1 MKKSLFIAAML
12 VVSAGIF
19 SFTPKK
25 FTDTYTVDVAKSK
38 LQWNGAAP
46 DHYHPG
52 TVNLKSGML
61 MVDNGKITGGKFV
74 IDLTT
79 AKNTDGSG
87 DRLDGAIAS
96 PGMFDVAGK
105 GGDATFEITSAM
117 YTSDNTADI
126 SGNLTVKGTTVPVK
140 FPAKIRGVKDGK
152 MFAESFFSLDLSSI
166 GIKYGVDIAVHLFAA
181 K

>member
-1 MKKSLFIAAML
+1 MKKVLLAAAML

-25 FTDTYTVDVAKSK
+25 FADTYTVDVVKTK

-52 TVNLKSGML
+52 VVNLKSGML
-61 MVDNGKITGGKFV
+61 MVDNGKITGGRFV

-79 AKNTDGSG
+79 AKNTDGAG

-96 PGMFDVAGK
+96 PNMFDVAGK
-105 GGDATFEITSAM
+105 GGDAIFDITGVM

-126 SGNLTVKGTTVPVK
+126 SGNLMVKGATVPVK
-140 FPAKIRGVKDGK
+140 FPAKIRGMKDGK
-152 MFAESFFSLDLSSI
+152 MFAESFFTLDLSSV